1 MPADTSILMGFRGPQ
16 IESQDVHN
24 ARAAQMMQ
32 AQQQNIL
39 AQMQMGEM
47 ARATQQKNKMRDI
60 LSKAPEGAPDSEINR
75 LIEKAYI
82 GAGDISGLITHR
94 KTLAEAE
101 AAQAKVGKEKA
112 QTSLAEQQTAASKY
126 KLDKE
131 RTDHGWEAIGN
142 ARNPAEY
149 KEKIYDALSKK
160 LISQTE
166 ADSGLARLE
175 QIELQDRIAG
185 GGNANYNKFR
195 MDNLTQLL
203 SLKDQLARKEVKPEK
218 LDTGETIEF
227 RDLNPNSPTFGKVVG
242 PEPITKA
249 MTPAQK
255 ELAEYHKGLL
265 ANAKR
270 RLNEETSAGKSIT
283 PQTLDFLAQVY
294 AQTGKMPELGS
305 GKNAAN
311 LKTAVLERAAQI
323 TMGGGVNAADAAT
336 TVLNNKA
343 ERAGELS
350 GQRAVGTQIAN
361 IQVAANEATKMINIA
376 RPYVDKVNPSDYPT
390 LNAVGN
396 YVASKTG
403 DPNITGLTTALNS
416 LVNIYARAINP
427 KGVATVSD
435 KNHAREIINTAMAK
449 GQINEAFKVMQA
461 EMDAALASGPE
472 TKTAMRRPPSAV
484 APTGAVDKNNK
495 WLK

>member
-47 ARATQQKNKMRDI
+47 ARATQQKNALREK
-60 LSKAPEGAPDSEINR
+60 LSRIDPNTSEDEFNS
-75 LIEKAYI
+75 LIERELLKS
-82 GAGDISGLITHR
+82 GDLDQLRAHR
-94 KTLAEAE
+94 KNIAEIQAQKNKGLKEQALTKQAEAGT
-101 AAQAKVGKEKA
+101 AKTEYDLKK
-112 QTSLAEQQTAASKY
+112 QQY
-126 KLDKE
+126 
-131 RTDHGWEAIGN
+131 DHGWESIGN

-175 QIELQDRIAG
+175 QAELQDRIAG

-218 LDTGETIEF
+218 IDTGETIEF

-255 ELAEYHKGLL
+255 ELADYHKGLL
-265 ANAKR
+265 ANAER
-270 RLNEETSAGKSIT
+270 RLKEETSTGKSIT

-336 TVLNNKA
+336 IVLNNKA